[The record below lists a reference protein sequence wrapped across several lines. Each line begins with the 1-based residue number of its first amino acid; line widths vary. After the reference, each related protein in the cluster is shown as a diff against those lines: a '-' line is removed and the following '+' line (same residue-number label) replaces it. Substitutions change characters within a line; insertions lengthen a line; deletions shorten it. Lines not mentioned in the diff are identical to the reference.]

1 MAANSRPSVERA
13 GDRDKAL
20 ETALVQIERQFGK
33 GSVMRL
39 GQEGHV
45 PVEVIPT
52 GSIALDVALGLGG
65 LPRGRIVEIYGP
77 ESSGKCATA
86 DTYVWT
92 SRGLETIAEVF
103 AHAGMKAS
111 CTSRVTDI
119 SEAGIRMVNERGV
132 LEGVAALTHNNRKPV
147 LRLRLRSGRTVSVTH
162 NHPLRVISERGFI
175 VWREAG
181 RIQVGDT
188 LVSALFGATEA
199 AEGDGLSEDEAVLLG
214 YLVAEGTLSYDYSIR
229 FTNWDPEVSGEFT
242 RIMEGLFGVQVRNY
256 YGKEFAVPGKS
267 IREQFAQQYGLDYVT
282 AAGKKVP
289 ACVRT
294 AGHKAQRA
302 FLSALFEGDGWIDPS
317 STIGLGT
324 ASEELARQ
332 VQLMLYGLG
341 IPATVSSKHN
351 AKYDRDYWTVT
362 INPSVAKRFL
372 AEVGFRSARR
382 RAQVEK
388 CFKISPRDPQFEN
401 IPHLAGL
408 LRDLRDDCGGDR
420 SFDRI
425 AGDLFRQDI
434 NLACSRQRLAKI
446 VEWCDRRQDRLS
458 AGARTIVQYLRILAK
473 APYTYEDVVAVE
485 DAGLQPTF
493 DVVLPSTHSFV
504 ANGVLSHNTTVAL
517 HAVANAQKAGGIA
530 AFIDAEHALDPD
542 YAKKLGVDTDA
553 LLVSQP
559 DTGEQALEIADM
571 LIRSGAIDIIVI
583 DSVAALVPRAEIEGE
598 MGDSHVGLQARLM
611 SQALR
616 KITGA
621 LSHAKTTA
629 IFINQL
635 REKVGVMFGCASWY
649 TNVTLADGTREKI
662 GKIVNQKMEVE
673 VLSYDPDLR
682 RVVPKKV
689 VNWFNNGQTE
699 EFLHF
704 TVERCGGGTGHG
716 RAFMDL
722 TRNHLVRTPGGW
734 REAGEVAVGDR
745 VMLAQ
750 PYLLS
755 QTQVQI
761 ILGALM
767 GDGNLSRPVRRD
779 DRSARFRMG
788 HGAKQVSYL
797 DWKVSLLENIPHS
810 RTSNAKGA
818 VFADFTPLAELGELR
833 EILYFGDGKKHLTWD
848 YLKSLTPL
856 ALAVWYMDDGCFTVR
871 SKGVQERTRGG
882 TGRIEICVEAMS
894 PGSRERLVQYLRD
907 NHGLNVKL
915 TSRGTRK
922 ISVLQFTT
930 AASKKF
936 QELVAPYI
944 HPSMEYKLLPQLC
957 GKFTVKPEFVEPTIH
972 PVPAR
977 VLDIKSKTDFPMM
990 SRYDIEVEGSHNYL
1004 ADGIMV
1010 HNSPETT
1017 SGGKALKFYA
1027 SVRLDVRRIETLKD
1041 GTDAVGNRTRVKV
1054 VKNKCAPPF
1063 RSAEFDILYGV
1074 GISREGSL
1082 IDLGVEQAI
1091 VRKAGAWYTYEGD
1104 QLGQGKENARTFLK
1118 DNPDMANEIE
1128 KKIKEKL
1135 GVGPRLDADPNAAV
1149 DGAPAAG
1156 AANGRPAGVTAG
1168 AAGQA
1173 PAGAGQASSPA
1184 STGRAP
1190 SAASTGRAPS
1200 AAGRIPGASGGTGGA
1215 V

>member
-1 MAANSRPSVERA
+1 MAANTRPSVERA

-33 GSVMRL
+33 GSIMRL

-52 GSIALDVALGLGG
+52 GSISLDVALGIGG

-77 ESSGKCATA
+77 ESSGKCHTA

-119 SEAGIRMVNERGV
+119 SEVGIRMVNERGV

-147 LRLRLRSGRTVSVTH
+147 LRLRLRSGRTVTVTH

-256 YGKEFAVPGKS
+256 YGKEFAVQGKS
-267 IREQFAQQYGLDYVT
+267 IREQFARQYGLDYVT
-282 AAGKKVP
+282 AAAKKVP
-289 ACVRT
+289 VCVRT

-317 STIGLGT
+317 STIGLAT

-362 INPSVAKRFL
+362 INSSVAKRFL

-388 CFKISPRDPQFEN
+388 CFKVSPRDPQFEN

-446 VEWCDRRQDRLS
+446 VEWCDRRQGRLS

-542 YAKKLGVDTDA
+542 YAKKLGVDTDQ

-559 DTGEQALEIADM
+559 DTGEQALEIMDM
-571 LIRSGAIDIIVI
+571 LIRSGAIDIVVV

-621 LSHAKTTA
+621 LNQAKTTA
-629 IFINQL
+629 IFTNQL
-635 REKVGVMFGCASWY
+635 REKVGVMFGC
-649 TNVTLADGTREKI
+649 
-662 GKIVNQKMEVE
+662 
-673 VLSYDPDLR
+673 
-682 RVVPKKV
+682 
-689 VNWFNNGQTE
+689 
-699 EFLHF
+699 
-704 TVERCGGGTGHG
+704 
-716 RAFMDL
+716 
-722 TRNHLVRTPGGW
+722 
-734 REAGEVAVGDR
+734 
-745 VMLAQ
+745 
-750 PYLLS
+750 
-755 QTQVQI
+755 
-761 ILGALM
+761 
-767 GDGNLSRPVRRD
+767 
-779 DRSARFRMG
+779 
-788 HGAKQVSYL
+788 
-797 DWKVSLLENIPHS
+797 
-810 RTSNAKGA
+810 
-818 VFADFTPLAELGELR
+818 
-833 EILYFGDGKKHLTWD
+833 
-848 YLKSLTPL
+848 
-856 ALAVWYMDDGCFTVR
+856 
-871 SKGVQERTRGG
+871 
-882 TGRIEICVEAMS
+882 MS
-894 PGSRERLVQYLRD
+894 
-907 NHGLNVKL
+907 
-915 TSRGTRK
+915 
-922 ISVLQFTT
+922 
-930 AASKKF
+930 
-936 QELVAPYI
+936 
-944 HPSMEYKLLPQLC
+944 
-957 GKFTVKPEFVEPTIH
+957 
-972 PVPAR
+972 
-977 VLDIKSKTDFPMM
+977 
-990 SRYDIEVEGSHNYL
+990 
-1004 ADGIMV
+1004 
-1010 HNSPETT
+1010 
-1017 SGGKALKFYA
+1017 
-1027 SVRLDVRRIETLKD
+1027 
-1041 GTDAVGNRTRVKV
+1041 
-1054 VKNKCAPPF
+1054 
-1063 RSAEFDILYGV
+1063 
-1074 GISREGSL
+1074 
-1082 IDLGVEQAI
+1082 
-1091 VRKAGAWYTYEGD
+1091 
-1104 QLGQGKENARTFLK
+1104 
-1118 DNPDMANEIE
+1118 
-1128 KKIKEKL
+1128 
-1135 GVGPRLDADPNAAV
+1135 
-1149 DGAPAAG
+1149 
-1156 AANGRPAGVTAG
+1156 
-1168 AAGQA
+1168 
-1173 PAGAGQASSPA
+1173 
-1184 STGRAP
+1184 
-1190 SAASTGRAPS
+1190 
-1200 AAGRIPGASGGTGGA
+1200 
-1215 V
+1215 